1 MTPDLLVILI
11 RLTKRPKG
19 LLILL
24 ILVIK
29 EVAVKDPHLEEEV
42 LEEEEL

>member
-1 MTPDLLVILI
+1 MTPDPLVILT
-11 RLTKRPKG
+11 RLTKRPKE
-19 LLILL
+19 LSIPL